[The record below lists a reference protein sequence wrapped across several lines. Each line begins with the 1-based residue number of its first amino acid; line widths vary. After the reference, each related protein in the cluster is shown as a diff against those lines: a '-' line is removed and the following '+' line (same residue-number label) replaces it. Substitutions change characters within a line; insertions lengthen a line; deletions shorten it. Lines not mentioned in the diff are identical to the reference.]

1 LFYEFVCRYLGG
13 RNEPGLVSVTGK
25 AGIFD
30 MSMQSK
36 SRGGLIAATAVL
48 GLFSTAALA
57 QQEPCIGNSA
67 ATTGP
72 AAFGG
77 QAIKMGAEI
86 AIDEINAKGGVLG
99 KPLRFVQYDDAGAPP
114 RGVDNTRRVALSD
127 KCVAILGGYHS
138 TVAVAQAEPVN
149 EIGIPYVGVLAA
161 NTKAI
166 ENGHNPNFMF
176 RVSAKDKWVARFLVE
191 QALKSSKTG
200 KIAFFYENTGWGNGA
215 LPDVK
220 DAMIKVGKELVV
232 AETFNWA
239 DQDMTPQVIR
249 ARDAGADLVLL
260 WALDREG
267 NQIVRS
273 MDKVGW
279 KPTII
284 GAWGIAGNLGEL
296 AGPLANGVQVV
307 QTYTFMGTMDPKK
320 QVLWDKLKAKYGVK
334 DPSEIKMGSG
344 VANAYDAVYIVAKA
358 IEKAGSY
365 DWKKVREALYTVDY
379 DGLVADYKPAFDAKD
394 PERQDAILPKYYKLT
409 VWTDGKLLPIDQ
421 TSYGKSN

>member
-1 LFYEFVCRYLGG
+1 MA
-13 RNEPGLVSVTGK
+13 SQTG
-25 AGIFD
+25 IRD
-30 MSMQSK
+30 S
-36 SRGGLIAATAVL
+36 LIVGAALL
-48 GLFSTAALA
+48 GLTSVPAYA
-57 QQEPCIGNSA
+57 QQKPCIGNSA
-67 ATTGP
+67 AITGP

-77 QAIKMGAEI
+77 LAIKMGAEI

-99 KPLRFVQYDDAGAPP
+99 QKLALVQYDDAGAPP
-114 RGVDNTRRVALSD
+114 RGVDNTRRIALAD
-127 KCVAILGGYHS
+127 KCIAILGGYHS
-138 TVAVAQAEPVN
+138 TVAVAQVEPVN

-166 ENGHNPNFMF
+166 ENGRSPNYMF

-200 KIAFFYENTGWGNGA
+200 KVAFLYENTGWGNGA

-220 DAMIKVGKELVV
+220 DAMAKVGKELVA
-232 AETFNWA
+232 AETFNWN
-239 DQDMTPQVIR
+239 DLDMTPQVIR
-249 ARDAGADLVLL
+249 ARDAGADVVLL

-273 MDKVGW
+273 MDKVGY
-279 KPTII
+279 KPPII

-307 QTYTFMGTMDPKK
+307 QTYTFMGDMDAKK
-320 QVLWDKLKAKYGVK
+320 VALWQKLQAKYGVK
-334 DPSEIKMGSG
+334 EPADIKMGSG
-344 VANAYDAVYIVAKA
+344 VGNAYDAVHIIAKA

-365 DWKKVREALYTVDY
+365 DWKKVRDALYSVNY
-379 DGLVADYKPAFDAKD
+379 EGLVADYKPAFDAAD

-409 VWTDGKLLPIDQ
+409 VWSDGKLLPIEQ
-421 TSYGKSN
+421 TSFGKTN

>member
-1 LFYEFVCRYLGG
+1 MALSATF
-13 RNEPGLVSVTGK
+13 SS
-25 AGIFD
+25 GI
-30 MSMQSK
+30 
-36 SRGGLIAATAVL
+36 TAVAL
-48 GLFSTAALA
+48 IGLFSNVALA
-57 QQEPCIGNSA
+57 EQMPCIGNSA

-77 QAIKMGAEI
+77 QSIKIGAEI

-99 KPLRFVQYDDAGAPP
+99 KKLKFVQYDDAGAPP
-114 RGVDNTRRVALSD
+114 RGVDNTRRIALAD
-127 KCVAILGGYHS
+127 KCIAILGGYHS

-149 EIGIPYVGVLAA
+149 EIGIPYVGVIAA

-176 RVSAKDKWVARFLVE
+176 RVSAKDKWVARYLVE
-191 QALKSSKTG
+191 QAVKASKTG
-200 KIAFFYENTGWGNGA
+200 KVAFFYENTGWGNGA

-220 DAMIKVGKELVV
+220 DAMVKAGKQLVA
-232 AETFNWA
+232 AETFNWG
-239 DQDMTPQVIR
+239 DQDMSAQVIR
-249 ARDAGADLVLL
+249 ARDAGADVVLL

-267 NQIVRS
+267 NQILRS

-296 AGPLANGVQVV
+296 AGPLANGVEAV
-307 QTYTFMGTMDPKK
+307 QTYTFMGAMDPKK
-320 QVLWDKLKAKYGVK
+320 QAFWDKVKAKYGLK
-334 DPSEIKMGSG
+334 DPSEIKMASG
-344 VANAYDAVYIVAKA
+344 VANSYDAVHIIAQA

-365 DWKKVREALYTVDY
+365 DWEKVRQALYNVNY
-379 DGLVADYKPAFDAKD
+379 DGLVAEYKPAFDAND

-409 VWTDGKLLPIDQ
+409 VWVDGKLLPIEQ
-421 TSYGKSN
+421 TSYGKTN

>member
-1 LFYEFVCRYLGG
+1 MISQTKI
-13 RNEPGLVSVTGK
+13 RN
-25 AGIFD
+25 
-30 MSMQSK
+30 
-36 SRGGLIAATAVL
+36 GLIAGAAML
-48 GLFSTAALA
+48 GLTSAPAYA
-57 QQEPCIGNSA
+57 QQKPCIGNSA
-67 ATTGP
+67 AITGP

-77 QAIKMGAEI
+77 LAIKMGAEI
-86 AIDEINAKGGVLG
+86 AIDEINAKGGILG
-99 KPLRFVQYDDAGAPP
+99 QKLSLVQYDDAGAPP
-114 RGVDNTRRVALSD
+114 RGVDNTRRIALSD
-127 KCVAILGGYHS
+127 KCIAILGGYHS
-138 TVAVAQAEPVN
+138 TVAVAQVEPVN

-166 ENGHNPNFMF
+166 ENDRNPNYMF

-200 KIAFFYENTGWGNGA
+200 KVAFLYENTGWGNGA

-220 DAMIKVGKELVV
+220 DAMAKAGKELV
-232 AETFNWA
+232 ATETFNWN

-249 ARDAGADLVLL
+249 ARDAGADVVLL

-273 MDKVGW
+273 MDKVGY
-279 KPTII
+279 KPPII

-307 QTYTFMGTMDPKK
+307 QTYTFMGDMDAKK
-320 QVLWDKLKAKYGVK
+320 KAFWEKLKAKYGVK

-344 VANAYDAVYIVAKA
+344 VGNAYDAVHIIAKA
-358 IEKAGSY
+358 IEKAGTY
-365 DWKKVREALYTVDY
+365 DWKKVREALYTVNY
-379 DGLVADYKPAFDAKD
+379 DGLVADYKPAFDAAD

-409 VWTDGKLLPIDQ
+409 VWSDGKLLPLEQ
-421 TSYGKSN
+421 TSFGKTN

>member
-1 LFYEFVCRYLGG
+1 MVL
-13 RNEPGLVSVTGK
+13 
-25 AGIFD
+25 
-30 MSMQSK
+30 QSK
-36 SRGGLIAATAVL
+36 LRGGLIAGATVL
-48 GLFSTAALA
+48 GMVSSGASA
-57 QQEPCIGNSA
+57 QQQPCIGNSA
-67 ATTGP
+67 AITGP

-77 QAIKMGAEI
+77 LAIKMGAEV

-99 KPLRFVQYDDAGAPP
+99 QKLSLVQYDDAGAPP
-114 RGVDNTRRVALSD
+114 RGVDNTRRVALAD

-166 ENGHNPNFMF
+166 ENGRNPNFMF

-191 QALKSSKTG
+191 KALKASKTG

-220 DAMIKVGKELVV
+220 DAMAKAGKELVA
-232 AETFNWA
+232 AETFNWS

-273 MDKVGW
+273 MDKVGF

-307 QTYTFMGTMDPKK
+307 QTYTFMGEMDPKK
-320 QVLWDKLKAKYGVK
+320 QALWDKIKAKYGVK
-334 DPSEIKMGSG
+334 EPSDIKMGSG
-344 VANAYDAVYIVAKA
+344 VGNAYDAVHIIAEA
-358 IEKAGSY
+358 IKKAGSY
-365 DWKKVREALYTVDY
+365 DWKKVRDALYTVNY
-379 DGLVADYKPAFDAKD
+379 DGLVADYKPAFDAAD

-409 VWTDGKLLPIDQ
+409 VWTDGKLLPIEQ
-421 TSYGKSN
+421 TGYGKTN

>member
-1 LFYEFVCRYLGG
+1 MFLR
-13 RNEPGLVSVTGK
+13 
-25 AGIFD
+25 
-30 MSMQSK
+30 SK
-36 SRGGLIAATAVL
+36 FRGGFAAGAALL
-48 GLFSTAALA
+48 GVFSTSAFA
-57 QQEPCIGNSA
+57 QQQLCIGNSA
-67 ATTGP
+67 AITGP

-86 AIDEINAKGGVLG
+86 AIDEINTKGGVLG
-99 KPLRFVQYDDAGAPP
+99 KPLRLVQYDDAGAPP
-114 RGVDNTRRVALSD
+114 RGVDNTRRIALSD

-191 QALKSSKTG
+191 QAVKSSKSG
-200 KIAFFYENTGWGNGA
+200 KIAFLYENTGWGNGA

-220 DAMIKVGKELVV
+220 DAMAKAGKDLVA
-232 AETFNWA
+232 AETFNWG
-239 DQDMTPQVIR
+239 DQDMTPQIIR
-249 ARDAGADLVLL
+249 ARDAGAELVLV

-267 NQIVRS
+267 NQILRS

-284 GAWGIAGNLGEL
+284 SAWGLAGNLGEL

-307 QTYTFMGTMDPKK
+307 QTYTFMGAIDPKK
-320 QVLWDKLKAKYGVK
+320 QALWDKLKAKYGVK

-344 VANAYDAVYIVAKA
+344 VANAYDAVHIIAKA
-358 IEKAGSY
+358 IEKAGAY
-365 DWKKVREALYTVDY
+365 DWQKVREALYTVNY
-379 DGLVADYKPAFDAKD
+379 DGLVADYEPAFDAKD

-409 VWTDGKLLPIDQ
+409 VWADGKLMPIEQ

>member
-1 LFYEFVCRYLGG
+1 MTS
-13 RNEPGLVSVTGK
+13 RNTLR
-25 AGIFD
+25 AGI
-30 MSMQSK
+30 
-36 SRGGLIAATAVL
+36 ATAAL
-48 GLFSTAALA
+48 IGLFSTTALA
-57 QQEPCIGNSA
+57 EQMPCIGNSA

-77 QAIKMGAEI
+77 QSIKMGAET

-99 KPLRFVQYDDAGAPP
+99 KQLSLVQYDDAGAPP
-114 RGVDNTRRVALSD
+114 RGVDNTRRIALAD
-127 KCVAILGGYHS
+127 KCIAILGGYHS
-138 TVAVAQAEPVN
+138 TVAVAQSEPVN

-176 RVSAKDKWVARFLVE
+176 RVSAKDKWVARYLVE
-191 QALKSSKTG
+191 QALKSTKTG
-200 KIAFFYENTGWGNGA
+200 KVAFFYENTGWGNGA

-220 DAMIKVGKELVV
+220 DAMAKAGKELVA
-232 AETFNWA
+232 AETFNWN
-239 DQDMTPQVIR
+239 DQDMSAQVIR
-249 ARDAGADLVLL
+249 ARDAGADVVLF

-267 NQIVRS
+267 NQILRS

-296 AGPLANGVQVV
+296 AGPLANGVEVI
-307 QTYTFMGTMDPKK
+307 QTYTFMGAMDPKK
-320 QVLWDKLKAKYGVK
+320 QALWDKIKAKYNLK
-334 DPSEIKMGSG
+334 DPAEVKMGSG
-344 VANAYDAVYIVAKA
+344 VGNAYDAVYIIAKA

-365 DWKKVREALYTVDY
+365 DWEKVRQALYTVNY
-379 DGLVADYKPAFDAKD
+379 DGLVADYKPAFDSSD

-409 VWTDGKLLPIDQ
+409 VWVDGKLLPIEQ
-421 TSYGKSN
+421 TAYGKTN

>member
-1 LFYEFVCRYLGG
+1 MTSPITFR
-13 RNEPGLVSVTGK
+13 
-25 AGIFD
+25 AGIA
-30 MSMQSK
+30 
-36 SRGGLIAATAVL
+36 GAALLAL
-48 GLFSTAALA
+48 SSAALA
-57 QQEPCIGNSA
+57 EQMPCIGNSS

-77 QAIKMGAEI
+77 QSIKMGAEI
-86 AIDEINAKGGVLG
+86 AIDEINAMGGVLS
-99 KPLRFVQYDDAGAPP
+99 KQLTFVQYDDAGAPP
-114 RGVDNTRRVALSD
+114 RGVDNTRRIALAD
-127 KCVAILGGYHS
+127 KCVAVLGGYHS

-166 ENGHNPNFMF
+166 ENGRSPNFMF
-176 RVSAKDKWVARFLVE
+176 RVSAKDKWVARFLVD
-191 QALKSSKTG
+191 QALKASKTG

-220 DAMIKVGKELVV
+220 DAMAKAGKELVA

-239 DQDMTPQVIR
+239 DQDMSAQVIR
-249 ARDAGADLVLL
+249 ARDAGADLALF

-267 NQIVRS
+267 NQLLRS

-279 KPTII
+279 KPTVI

-296 AGPLANGVQVV
+296 AGPLANGVEVI
-307 QTYTFMGTMDPKK
+307 QTYTFMGAMDPKK
-320 QVLWDKLKAKYGVK
+320 QALWDKVKTKYGLK
-334 DPSEIKMGSG
+334 DPTEIKMGSG
-344 VANAYDAVYIVAKA
+344 VANAYDAVYIIAKA

-365 DWKKVREALYTVDY
+365 DWEKVRQALYTVNY
-379 DGLVADYKPAFDAKD
+379 DGLVAEYKPAFDLSD

-409 VWTDGKLLPIDQ
+409 VWVDGKLLPVEQ
-421 TSYGKSN
+421 TSYGKTTN

>member
-1 LFYEFVCRYLGG
+1 MISQMRI
-13 RNEPGLVSVTGK
+13 R
-25 AGIFD
+25 D
-30 MSMQSK
+30 
-36 SRGGLIAATAVL
+36 GLIAGTALLVL
-48 GLFSTAALA
+48 AMAPAYA
-57 QQEPCIGNSA
+57 QQKPCIGNSA
-67 ATTGP
+67 AVTGP

-77 QAIKMGAEI
+77 LAIKMGAET

-99 KPLRFVQYDDAGAPP
+99 QKLSLVQYDDAGAPP
-114 RGVDNTRRVALSD
+114 RGVDNTRRIALSD
-127 KCVAILGGYHS
+127 KCIAILGGYHS

-166 ENGHNPNFMF
+166 ENGRNPNYMF

-200 KIAFFYENTGWGNGA
+200 KIAFLYENTGWGNGA

-220 DAMIKVGKELVV
+220 DAMAKAGKELAA
-232 AETFNWA
+232 AETFNWN
-239 DQDMTPQVIR
+239 DQDMTPQVMR
-249 ARDAGADLVLL
+249 ARDAGADVVLL

-273 MDKVGW
+273 MDKVGY
-279 KPTII
+279 KPGII

-307 QTYTFMGTMDPKK
+307 QTYTFMGEMDPKK
-320 QVLWDKLKAKYGVK
+320 KAFWQKLQAKYGVK

-344 VANAYDAVYIVAKA
+344 VGNAYDAVYIIAKA

-365 DWKKVREALYTVDY
+365 DWKKVREALYTVNY
-379 DGLVADYKPAFDAKD
+379 EGLVADYKPAFDAAD

-409 VWTDGKLLPIDQ
+409 VWSDGKLLPIEQ
-421 TSYGKSN
+421 TSFNKTN

>member
-1 LFYEFVCRYLGG
+1 MPSHMLL
-13 RNEPGLVSVTGK
+13 
-25 AGIFD
+25 
-30 MSMQSK
+30 
-36 SRGGLIAATAVL
+36 RGQLLAATVML
-48 GLFSTAALA
+48 GLSSTLAMA
-57 QQEPCIGNSA
+57 QQQPCIGNSA

-77 QAIKMGAEI
+77 AAIKMGAEI

-99 KPLRFVQYDDAGAPP
+99 KKLSFVQYDDAGAPP
-114 RGVDNTRRVALSD
+114 RGVDNTRRIALAD

-166 ENGHNPNFMF
+166 ENGANPNYMF

-191 QALKSSKTG
+191 QALKASKTG
-200 KIAFFYENTGWGNGA
+200 KVAFFYENTGWGNGA

-220 DAMIKVGKELVV
+220 DAMAKAGKELV
-232 AETFNWA
+232 ATETFNWN
-239 DQDMTPQVIR
+239 DQDMSPQVIR
-249 ARDAGADLVLL
+249 ARDAGADVVLF

-267 NQIVRS
+267 NQILRS
-273 MDKVGW
+273 MDKVGY

-296 AGPLANGVQVV
+296 AGPLADGVEVI
-307 QTYTFMGTMDPKK
+307 QTYTFMGDMDPKK
-320 QVLWDKLKAKYGVK
+320 KALWEKLQAKYGLKQPSDVK
-334 DPSEIKMGSG
+334 MPSG
-344 VANAYDAVYIVAKA
+344 VANAYDAVYIIAAA
-358 IEKAGSY
+358 IEKAGAF
-365 DWKKVREALYTVDY
+365 DWKKVHDALYTVNL
-379 DGLVADYKPAFDAKD
+379 DGLVAEYKPAFDAKD

-409 VWTDGKLLPIDQ
+409 VWVDGKLLPIEQ
-421 TSYGKSN
+421 TKYGKTN

>member
-1 LFYEFVCRYLGG
+1 MTSRIWVG
-13 RNEPGLVSVTGK
+13 
-25 AGIFD
+25 AGFA
-30 MSMQSK
+30 M
-36 SRGGLIAATAVL
+36 IAMASLPAV
-48 GLFSTAALA
+48 A
-57 QQEPCIGNSA
+57 QAEQMPCIGNSA

-99 KPLRFVQYDDAGAPP
+99 KKLNFVQYDDAGAPP
-114 RGVDNTRRVALSD
+114 RGVDNTRRIALAD
-127 KCVAILGGYHS
+127 KCIAILGGYHS
-138 TVAVAQAEPVN
+138 TVAVAQADPVN

-176 RVSAKDKWVARFLVE
+176 RVSAKDKWVARYLVE
-191 QALKSSKTG
+191 QAMKASKSG

-215 LPDVK
+215 IVDVK
-220 DAMIKVGKELVV
+220 DAMAKKGKELVA
-232 AETFNWA
+232 AETFNWG
-239 DQDMTPQVIR
+239 DQDMSAQVIR
-249 ARDAGADLVLL
+249 ARDAGADVALF

-267 NQIVRS
+267 NQILRS

-296 AGPLANGVQVV
+296 AGPLANGVSVI
-307 QTYTFMGTMDPKK
+307 QTYTFMGTMDAQK
-320 QVLWDKLKAKYGVK
+320 QALWDKIKAKYSLK
-334 DPSEIKMGSG
+334 DPVEIKMGSG
-344 VANAYDAVYIVAKA
+344 VANAYDAVHIIAKA
-358 IEKAGSY
+358 IEKAQSY
-365 DWKKVREALYTVDY
+365 DWPKVREALYSVNY
-379 DGLVADYKPAFDAKD
+379 DGLVAEYKPAFDAAD

-409 VWTDGKLLPIDQ
+409 VWVDGKLLPIEQ
-421 TSYGKSN
+421 TSYAKTN

>member
-1 LFYEFVCRYLGG
+1 MISQLTFR
-13 RNEPGLVSVTGK
+13 
-25 AGIFD
+25 AGF
-30 MSMQSK
+30 
-36 SRGGLIAATAVL
+36 AAAAL
-48 GLFSTAALA
+48 AGLFSTAALA
-57 QQEPCIGNSA
+57 DQMPCIGNSA

-77 QAIKMGAEI
+77 QSIKMGAEI

-99 KPLRFVQYDDAGAPP
+99 KQLNFVQYDDAGAPP
-114 RGVDNTRRVALSD
+114 RGVDNTRRIALAD
-127 KCVAILGGYHS
+127 KCIAILGGYHS

-161 NTKAI
+161 NTKAV

-191 QALKSSKTG
+191 QALKASKTG

-220 DAMIKVGKELVV
+220 DAMAKAGKELVA
-232 AETFNWA
+232 AETFNWN
-239 DQDMTPQVIR
+239 DQDMSPQVIR
-249 ARDAGADLVLL
+249 ARDAGADVVLF

-267 NQIVRS
+267 NQILRS
-273 MDKVGW
+273 MDKASW
-279 KPTII
+279 KPTVI

-296 AGPLANGVQVV
+296 AGPLANGVEVI
-307 QTYTFMGTMDPKK
+307 QTYTFMGAMDPKK
-320 QVLWDKLKAKYGVK
+320 QALWDKVKTKYGLN
-334 DPSEIKMGSG
+334 DPKEIKMGSG
-344 VANAYDAVYIVAKA
+344 VANAYDAVYIIAKA

-365 DWKKVREALYTVDY
+365 DWEKVRQALYTVNY
-379 DGLVADYKPAFDAKD
+379 DGLVADYKPAFDMSD

-409 VWTDGKLLPIDQ
+409 VWVDGKLLPIEQ
-421 TSYGKSN
+421 TTYAKTN

>member
-1 LFYEFVCRYLGG
+1 MISQLTFR
-13 RNEPGLVSVTGK
+13 TGV
-25 AGIFD
+25 
-30 MSMQSK
+30 
-36 SRGGLIAATAVL
+36 AAAAFA

-57 QQEPCIGNSA
+57 DQMPCIGNSA

-77 QAIKMGAEI
+77 QSIKMGAET

-99 KPLRFVQYDDAGAPP
+99 KQLSFVQYDDAGAPP
-114 RGVDNTRRVALSD
+114 RGVDNTRRIALAD
-127 KCVAILGGYHS
+127 KCIAILGGYHS

-161 NTKAI
+161 NTKAV
-166 ENGHNPNFMF
+166 ENGHSPNFMF

-220 DAMIKVGKELVV
+220 DAMAKAGKELVA
-232 AETFNWA
+232 AETFNWN
-239 DQDMTPQVIR
+239 DQDMSPQVIR
-249 ARDAGADLVLL
+249 ARDAGADVVLF

-267 NQIVRS
+267 NQILRS
-273 MDKVGW
+273 MDKASW

-296 AGPLANGVQVV
+296 AGPLANGVEVI
-307 QTYTFMGTMDPKK
+307 QTYTFMGAMDPKK
-320 QVLWDKLKAKYGVK
+320 QALWDKVKAKYALT
-334 DPSEIKMGSG
+334 DPKEIKMGSG
-344 VANAYDAVYIVAKA
+344 VANAYDAVYIIAKA

-365 DWKKVREALYTVDY
+365 DWEKVRQALYTVNY
-379 DGLVADYKPAFDAKD
+379 DGLVADYKPAFDMSD

-409 VWTDGKLLPIDQ
+409 VWVDGKLLPIEQ
-421 TSYGKSN
+421 TAYAKTN

>member
-1 LFYEFVCRYLGG
+1 MISHTRI
-13 RNEPGLVSVTGK
+13 R
-25 AGIFD
+25 D
-30 MSMQSK
+30 
-36 SRGGLIAATAVL
+36 GLIAGTALLVL
-48 GLFSTAALA
+48 ASAPAYA
-57 QQEPCIGNSA
+57 QQKPCIGNSA
-67 ATTGP
+67 AITGP

-77 QAIKMGAEI
+77 LAIKMGAET
-86 AIDEINAKGGVLG
+86 AIEEINSKGGVLG
-99 KPLRFVQYDDAGAPP
+99 QKLSLVQYDDAGAPP

-166 ENGHNPNFMF
+166 ENGRNPNYMF

-200 KIAFFYENTGWGNGA
+200 KIAFLYENTGWGNGA

-220 DAMIKVGKELVV
+220 DAMAKAGKELV
-232 AETFNWA
+232 AIETFNWN
-239 DQDMTPQVIR
+239 DQDMTPQVMR

-273 MDKVGW
+273 MDKVTY

-284 GAWGIAGNLGEL
+284 GAWGLAGNLGEL

-307 QTYTFMGTMDPKK
+307 QTYTFMGDMDPKK
-320 QVLWDKLKAKYGVK
+320 KALWEKIQAKYGVK

-344 VANAYDAVYIVAKA
+344 VGNAYDAVYIIAKA
-358 IEKAGSY
+358 IEKAGAY
-365 DWKKVREALYTVDY
+365 DWKKVREALYTVNHE
-379 DGLVADYKPAFDAKD
+379 GLVADYKPAFDAAD

-409 VWTDGKLLPIDQ
+409 VWSDGKLLPIEQ
-421 TSYGKSN
+421 TSFGKKN